1 MFNKN
6 IYFVMSDAISKRENF
21 SLIYKL
27 IKDNADIPFKP
38 EQFIE
43 KAKMFSIPIFN
54 RLLLLFTFLKLC
66 TMHFYFIFW
75 EKSLLNGTIICGF
88 ILTFLCLVIMF
99 YHKIKKLKL
108 FSFLNLFDEYVTLR
122 ILRVIYILIFFF
134 EENRTIY
141 LYKEFNF
148 QINPGFIFTICIS
161 IFFFESQ
168 NFSGALLYLYIVNM
182 LSFVYYFSIR
192 NCLNFYLPINIVI
205 GGFVL
210 VNVVAHNIGRK
221 LSKSE
226 LFISFYEKV
235 LDILAKEIKVN
246 IVYDNQIIFPHE
258 KNRPRTGKGDDIG
271 ELQSISSMD
280 NDGLSTLTDK
290 DVKRITINEFEG
302 FEVAYNKQEV
312 GLRKMSF
319 MNK

>member
-1 MFNKN
+1 
-6 IYFVMSDAISKRENF
+6 MSDSISKREKF

-43 KAKMFSIPIFN
+43 KAKMFSVPIFN
-54 RLLLLFTFLKLC
+54 RLLLLFTIIKLC
-66 TMHFYFIFW
+66 TMHFYFFFW

-88 ILTFLCLVIMF
+88 ILTILCLIIMF
-99 YHKIKKLKL
+99 FQTIKKLKL
-108 FSFLNLFDEYVTLR
+108 FSFLNLLDEYVTLR

-148 QINPGFIFTICIS
+148 QINPGFIFTINIS
-161 IFFFESQ
+161 VFFFESQ
-168 NFSGALLYLYIVNM
+168 NFSGALLYLYIINM
-182 LSFVYYFSIR
+182 LSFVYYFSLR
-192 NCLNFYLPINIVI
+192 NCLNFYLPVNIVI

-226 LFISFYEKV
+226 LFINFYEKV
-235 LDILAKEIKVN
+235 LDILAKEMKVT

-258 KNRPRTGKGDDIG
+258 KGKRANKEEIG

-280 NDGLSTLTDK
+280 NEGLSTLTDK
-290 DVKRITINEFEG
+290 DVKRITVSEFEG

>member
-1 MFNKN
+1 
-6 IYFVMSDAISKRENF
+6 MSDSISKREKF

-43 KAKMFSIPIFN
+43 KAKMFSVPIFN
-54 RLLLLFTFLKLC
+54 RLLLLFTIIKLC
-66 TMHFYFIFW
+66 TMHFYFFFW

-88 ILTFLCLVIMF
+88 ILTILCLIIMF
-99 YHKIKKLKL
+99 FQTIKKLKL
-108 FSFLNLFDEYVTLR
+108 FSFLNLLDEYVTLR

-148 QINPGFIFTICIS
+148 QINPGFIFTINIS
-161 IFFFESQ
+161 VFFFESQ
-168 NFSGALLYLYIVNM
+168 NFSGALLYLYIINM
-182 LSFVYYFSIR
+182 LSFVYYFSLR
-192 NCLNFYLPINIVI
+192 NCLNFYLPVNIVI

-226 LFISFYEKV
+226 LFINFYEKV
-235 LDILAKEIKVN
+235 LDILAKEMKVT
-246 IVYDNQIIFPHE
+246 IVYDSQIIFPQE
-258 KNRPRTGKGDDIG
+258 KGKRTNKEEIG

-280 NDGLSTLTDK
+280 NEGLSTLTDK
-290 DVKRITINEFEG
+290 DVKRITVSEFEG

>member
-1 MFNKN
+1 
-6 IYFVMSDAISKRENF
+6 MSDSISKREKF

-43 KAKMFSIPIFN
+43 KAKMFSVPIFN
-54 RLLLLFTFLKLC
+54 RLLLLFTIIKLC
-66 TMHFYFIFW
+66 TMHFYFFFW

-88 ILTFLCLVIMF
+88 ILTILCLIIMF
-99 YHKIKKLKL
+99 FQTIKKLKL
-108 FSFLNLFDEYVTLR
+108 FSFLNLLDEYVTLR

-148 QINPGFIFTICIS
+148 QINPGFIFTINIS
-161 IFFFESQ
+161 VFFFESQ
-168 NFSGALLYLYIVNM
+168 NFSGALLYLYIINM

-192 NCLNFYLPINIVI
+192 NCLNFYLPVNIVI

-226 LFISFYEKV
+226 LFINFYEKV
-235 LDILAKEIKVN
+235 LDILAKEMKVT

-258 KNRPRTGKGDDIG
+258 KGKRANKEEIG

-280 NDGLSTLTDK
+280 NEGLSTLTDK
-290 DVKRITINEFEG
+290 DVKRITVSEFEG

>member
-1 MFNKN
+1 
-6 IYFVMSDAISKRENF
+6 MSDSTSKREKF

-43 KAKMFSIPIFN
+43 KAKMFSVPIFN
-54 RLLLLFTFLKLC
+54 RLLLLFTLIKLC
-66 TMHFYFIFW
+66 TMHFYFFFW

-88 ILTFLCLVIMF
+88 ILTILCLIIMF
-99 YHKIKKLKL
+99 FQTIKKLKL
-108 FSFLNLFDEYVTLR
+108 FSFLNLLDEYVTLR

-148 QINPGFIFTICIS
+148 QINPGFIFTINIS
-161 IFFFESQ
+161 VFFFESQ
-168 NFSGALLYLYIVNM
+168 NFSGALLYLYIINM

-192 NCLNFYLPINIVI
+192 NCLNFYLPVNIVI

-226 LFISFYEKV
+226 LFINFYEKV
-235 LDILAKEIKVN
+235 LDILAKEMKVT

-258 KNRPRTGKGDDIG
+258 KGKRTNKEEIG

-280 NDGLSTLTDK
+280 NEGLSTLTDK
-290 DVKRITINEFEG
+290 DVKRITVSEFEG